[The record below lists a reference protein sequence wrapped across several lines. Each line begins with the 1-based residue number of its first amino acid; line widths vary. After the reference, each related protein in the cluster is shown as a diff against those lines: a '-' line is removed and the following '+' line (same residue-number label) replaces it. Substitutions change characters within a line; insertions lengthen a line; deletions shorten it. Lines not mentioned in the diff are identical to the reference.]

1 MNLESDECGEPQD
14 ASRSL
19 LQLEVLSEEHELLCC
34 LIRADGCFLV
44 VEDPPLDLPKPLIR
58 IAENR
63 VACWGYAR
71 VAMAYHECAGP

>member
-1 MNLESDECGEPQD
+1 MHQD

-44 VEDPPLDLPKPLIR
+44 VEDPPLDLPKALIR
-58 IAENR
+58 IVENR
-63 VACWGYAR
+63 VACWGYAGGHISTIIVAQVRR
-71 VAMAYHECAGP
+71 VRGHHR

>member
-1 MNLESDECGEPQD
+1 MHQD

-44 VEDPPLDLPKPLIR
+44 VEDPPLDLPKALIR
-58 IAENR
+58 IVENR
-63 VACWGYAR
+63 VACWGYAGAAR
-71 VAMAYHECAGP
+71 AYRECTGP